1 MFQLTIA
8 FLKNHTCFPIVN
20 AGLKQ
25 QMQANYVDKAC
36 QIYNQFGW
44 IGTAVDQQIKRN
56 NTAVQQIIKTKK
68 QNSLF
73 SK

>member
-1 MFQLTIA
+1 
-8 FLKNHTCFPIVN
+8 VN